1 MPQATVYLQWYK
13 LNSLYCYLEKH
24 VIICSR
30 HFRQYHISSQN
41 IWKIFNILED
51 IPISRLPSSFYRND
65 SQRGS
70 SHPSSTPMMDSRAS
84 QGRWDDP
91 STPGLLTHT
100 ARCTLTPS
108 PRGCSRPGI
117 GPLLGLHS
125 RLPGPPTGVRVPRV
139 LMAHASVSTCSTL
152 A

>member
-1 MPQATVYLQWYK
+1 MPQATVYLQWYM

-41 IWKIFNILED
+41 VWKIFNILEG
-51 IPISRLPSSFYRND
+51 IPISRLPSPFYRND
-65 SQRGS
+65 SERGS
-70 SHPSSTPMMDSRAS
+70 SHPSSTPMMDSGAS
-84 QGRWDDP
+84 QGRWADP

-100 ARCTLTPS
+100 ARRTLTPS
-108 PRGCSRPGI
+108 PQPTWDRSSSRPT
-117 GPLLGLHS
+117 
-125 RLPGPPTGVRVPRV
+125 PGPPGPTAGVRVPGCRWPR
-139 LMAHASVSTCSTL
+139 ASVSTCSTL